1 MNFPFPAE
9 TPLPNMFSTDK
20 ANSNLMLNKTVLFL
34 AELSQ
39 LGNDENDNVSIE
51 NIYIDDFKDAFEH
64 TGIKVITGILFV
76 YCIIF
81 NNGFYFCMVLYD

>member
-20 ANSNLMLNKTVLFL
+20 ANSNLMLNKTVLL

-39 LGNDENDNVSIE
+39 LGNGDNDNVSIE
-51 NIYIDDFKDAFEH
+51 NIYD
-64 TGIKVITGILFV
+64 
-76 YCIIF
+76 
-81 NNGFYFCMVLYD
+81 